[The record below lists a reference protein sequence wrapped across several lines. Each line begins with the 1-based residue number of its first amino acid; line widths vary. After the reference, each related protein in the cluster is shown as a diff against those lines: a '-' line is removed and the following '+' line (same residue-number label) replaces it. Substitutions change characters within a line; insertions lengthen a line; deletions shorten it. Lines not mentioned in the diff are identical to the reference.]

1 MNDLLYAFRTLRR
14 APGFTAT
21 ATLTLALGIGANTAI
36 FSMINAV
43 LLKPLP
49 YRDASRLVRLNEGRP
64 GFELNVSYPNFLD
77 WRARTRVFED
87 MAVYNPYGRAIV
99 SGNGRAEAVPASTAE
114 SRLFTL
120 LGIQPA
126 HGRLFSPDEEKRGGP
141 AVVLL
146 SHGLWLRRFGGSTTV
161 VGQPITVSGSPMT
174 VVGVLPPEF
183 RIGTTE
189 LWYPLEQGIGPM
201 QLERGNHPGF
211 QVLARLREGVDV
223 ERAQREMSAIAA
235 DLERQ
240 YPATNHQM
248 GVFVRPLLDSMIS
261 RVRPMLLLLGGA
273 VAFLLLIACANVA
286 NVLLARGLRRER
298 ETAVRSALG
307 ASRLRIVRLFLTESL
322 AVAAVGGT
330 AGVLLAAWI
339 VRALRTLPAFAMPR
353 ASDISVDAT
362 VLSYAVGLTILTSV
376 IFGLAPA
383 LQLSRLQLTN
393 ALRQAGASAVASGH
407 GRVLR
412 AGLVTVEV
420 ALSLM
425 LLVGAGLML
434 RTLAQLAAVNPG
446 YVPEGLV
453 TVNTQYPRSPL
464 PNGEAG
470 RQFAQFADR
479 LVDDLRRSP
488 GISAA
493 AVAWPLDLVGPSWAP
508 FANFPDR
515 PFPAGQEP
523 AVQMASVSPSY
534 FETMRIPLRT
544 GRLFGA
550 QDRGGAPVVAVI
562 NEEVVSRF
570 LPEGDPVGRR
580 MSLVGIPELQD
591 VEIVGVVGNT
601 LRGTMASIPFTRLI
615 QGFLFQVT
623 PTDPLT
629 LAAGAVMLVVGAV
642 AAAYVPA
649 RRATR
654 IDPLVALRHC

>member
-1 MNDLLYAFRTLRR
+1 
-14 APGFTAT
+14 
-21 ATLTLALGIGANTAI
+21 
-36 FSMINAV
+36 
-43 LLKPLP
+43 
-49 YRDASRLVRLNEGRP
+49 
-64 GFELNVSYPNFLD
+64 
-77 WRARTRVFED
+77 
-87 MAVYNPYGRAIV
+87 
-99 SGNGRAEAVPASTAE
+99 
-114 SRLFTL
+114 
-120 LGIQPA
+120 
-126 HGRLFSPDEEKRGGP
+126 
-141 AVVLL
+141 
-146 SHGLWLRRFGGSTTV
+146 
-161 VGQPITVSGSPMT
+161 
-174 VVGVLPPEF
+174 
-183 RIGTTE
+183 
-189 LWYPLEQGIGPM
+189 
-201 QLERGNHPGF
+201 
-211 QVLARLREGVDV
+211 
-223 ERAQREMSAIAA
+223 
-235 DLERQ
+235 
-240 YPATNHQM
+240 
-248 GVFVRPLLDSMIS
+248 
-261 RVRPMLLLLGGA
+261 
-273 VAFLLLIACANVA
+273 
-286 NVLLARGLRRER
+286 
-298 ETAVRSALG
+298 
-307 ASRLRIVRLFLTESL
+307 
-322 AVAAVGGT
+322 
-330 AGVLLAAWI
+330 
-339 VRALRTLPAFAMPR
+339 
-353 ASDISVDAT
+353 
-362 VLSYAVGLTILTSV
+362 
-376 IFGLAPA
+376 
-383 LQLSRLQLTN
+383 
-393 ALRQAGASAVASGH
+393 
-407 GRVLR
+407 
-412 AGLVTVEV
+412 VEV

-453 TVNTQYPRSPL
+453 TVNTQYPRSPV